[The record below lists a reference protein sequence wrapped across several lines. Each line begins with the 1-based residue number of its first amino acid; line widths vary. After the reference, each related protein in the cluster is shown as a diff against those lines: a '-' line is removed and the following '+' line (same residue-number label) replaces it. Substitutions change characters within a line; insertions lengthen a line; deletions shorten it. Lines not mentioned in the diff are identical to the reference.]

1 MPPMPAMPRPI
12 RTLLALAFAF
22 LVLGPIAG
30 LLVGSLR
37 GSDGGSQATLFVGQS
52 PLQGALAGL
61 GVFVLAAIGG
71 VIGGRAAG
79 FNIALASAGLVL
91 SWAAWLSGR
100 IDEIVEISRVSPMQP
115 LIAEGAF
122 VALMLI
128 ALVATFRRMVPAE
141 PEPETEV
148 GPSAIVVAL
157 IAGLGIAAAAA
168 WLIAIEP
175 LKGQTIGAAAV
186 AGLVGAATARLVFLR
201 LPGWTVIALP
211 AALAIL
217 GPLATQAIAGDD
229 FVRDVFGQSLFH
241 LGWIMPLD
249 WAAGALIGIP
259 IGLAWTDSV
268 IEQQLDRHS

>member
-1 MPPMPAMPRPI
+1 MSRPI

-22 LVLGPIAG
+22 LVLGPVAG

-37 GSDGGSQATLFVGQS
+37 GTDGGTQATLFVGQS
-52 PLQGALAGL
+52 PVQGVLAGL
-61 GVFVLAAIGG
+61 GVFVLATVAGI
-71 VIGGRAAG
+71 VGGRAAG
-79 FNIALASAGLVL
+79 LNIALMSAGLVF

-100 IDEIVEISRVSPMQP
+100 IDEIVEVSRVSPMQP

-122 VALMLI
+122 VALMLVGMV
-128 ALVATFRRMVPAE
+128 ALTRRFAPFE
-141 PEPETEV
+141 PDPETEV
-148 GPSAIVVAL
+148 GPSAVAVAL
-157 IAGLGIAAAAA
+157 VAGLAISSAAA

-217 GPLATQAIAGDD
+217 GPLATQAIAGDGY
-229 FVRDVFGQSLFH
+229 VRDVFGQTLFH
-241 LGWIMPLD
+241 LGWIMPMD

-268 IEQQLDRHS
+268 IEQQLDRSA